1 MFRMTDVL
9 LAVGTRKGL
18 FLFRGRAG
26 SGPVT
31 AVGGWE
37 RAGAHF
43 TDQAVSALALDTRSG
58 RPTLLVG
65 ADSAHWGPSV
75 LRSTDLGGDWQEPAR
90 PAIRFPADTGASLER
105 LWQLAPGG
113 AGEPDVV
120 YAGTEPAAL
129 YRSEDGGRSF
139 ALVRSLWEHPHRER
153 WEPGGGGLG
162 LHTVLVDPRDSGRV
176 TVAVSTGGVYR
187 TEDGGES
194 WRPSNAG
201 VSAVFLPDPQPEFGQ
216 CVHKVARDAV
226 HPDRLYL
233 QNHWGVYRSDDGGRR
248 WSAIESG
255 LPSTFGFPVLAH
267 PHRAD
272 TAYLFPLN
280 ADSDRVP
287 AGRRCR
293 VYRTEDAGRS
303 WTGLADGLPA
313 TDHHGP
319 VLRDALC
326 TDGGD
331 PAGLYFGNRNGEVYA
346 SADDGTSWRQVVA
359 HLPDVLCVRAARV

>member
-1 MFRMTDVL
+1 MTDVL

-31 AVGGWE
+31 AAGGWE

-65 ADSAHWGPSV
+65 ADSSHWGPAV
-75 LRSTDLGGDWQEPAR
+75 LRSTDLGADWQEPAR

-139 ALVRSLWEHPHRER
+139 TLVRSLWEHPHRAR

-162 LHTVLVDPRDSGRV
+162 LHTVLVDPRDFGRV

-194 WRPSNAG
+194 WTPSNAG

-287 AGRRCR
+287 AHRRCR

-359 HLPDVLCVRAARV
+359 HLPDVLCVRAAQL